1 MTDVRKALEAER
13 EMERE
18 FVAMARALET
28 APKGWPAALI
38 LFHLCMWRERLKN
51 ALTDVQEGRAY
62 APPPQ
67 DVDEANDAELAG
79 GLGVS
84 LVDIAE
90 RSDLLLVSLIK
101 LWEEL
106 GERPFK
112 WYANNTT
119 TEALLGNSY
128 VHPRNHIVE
137 YLNENGNPTGAQRLL
152 EDAVSDMRE
161 AAAPP
166 RALGVALYNLACGHA
181 TQDRVDEALELLVEA
196 FAMRPDLKEAA
207 PKDADLEALHD
218 NPAFKALTS
227 LSP

>member
-18 FVAMARALET
+18 FVEEAIRSET

-38 LFHLCMWRERLKN
+38 LFHICMWRERLKN
-51 ALTDVQEGRAY
+51 ALTDVREGRAY
-62 APPPQ
+62 ASPPE
-67 DVDEANDAELAG
+67 DVDEANDSELAG
-79 GLGVS
+79 GLGVA

-90 RSDLLLVSLIK
+90 RADILLASLIT

-106 GERPFK
+106 GDRPFR

-128 VHPRNHIVE
+128 VHPRNHFVA
-137 YLNENGNPTGAQRLL
+137 YLNENGDPAGAQRLH
-152 EDAVSDMRE
+152 EDAASDLRE
-161 AAAPP
+161 VGAPP
-166 RALGVALYNLACGHA
+166 RTLGVVLYNLACA
-181 TQDRVDEALELLVEA
+181 RVAQDRLDEALELLVEA
-196 FAMRPDLKEAA
+196 FMMRPDLKEAA
-207 PKDADLEALHD
+207 PKDEDLESLYD

>member
-18 FVAMARALET
+18 FVAKARESET
-28 APKGWPAALI
+28 APKGWPAALVM
-38 LFHLCMWRERLKN
+38 FHVCMWRERMCN
-51 ALTDVQEGRAY
+51 ALTDVREERAY
-62 APPPQ
+62 TPPPENM
-67 DVDEANDAELAG
+67 DEFNDAELAG

-90 RSDLLLVSLIK
+90 RSDVLIASLIK

-106 GERPFK
+106 GEQPIK

-119 TEALLGNSY
+119 TLALLGGSY
-128 VHPRNHIVE
+128 FHPRSHIVT
-137 YLNENGNPTGAQRLL
+137 YLTENGDPAGAQRLL

-161 AAAPP
+161 VAAPQ
-166 RALGVALYNLACGHA
+166 RTLGVALYNLACGHA

-196 FAMRPDLKEAA
+196 FPMRPDLKEAA
-207 PKDADLEALHD
+207 PKDPDLEALYD